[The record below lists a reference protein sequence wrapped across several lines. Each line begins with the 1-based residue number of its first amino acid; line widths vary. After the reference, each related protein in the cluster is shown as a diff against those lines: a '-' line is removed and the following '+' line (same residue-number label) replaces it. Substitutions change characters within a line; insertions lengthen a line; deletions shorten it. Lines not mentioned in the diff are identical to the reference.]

1 MLVIILKRKNGDEMI
16 LGLSIGLIS
25 LIVFGNIENLILA
38 SQGVVKGANPLKLAI
53 LSLICVS
60 CWLIIGTVCT
70 QQLEAYGIYIEFIG
84 GLAIFILG
92 IQSMLEAVKGEVKR
106 CLLLMIINL
115 FLDYSFLETL
125 RTWF

>member
-1 MLVIILKRKNGDEMI
+1 MF

-38 SQGVVKGANPLKLAI
+38 SQGVVKAANPLKLVIA
-53 LSLICVS
+53 SLFCVA

-70 QQLEAYGIYIEFIG
+70 QQLEAYAMYIEFIG

-92 IQSMLEAVKGEVKR
+92 LQSMYEAVKVR
-106 CLLLMIINL
+106 
-115 FLDYSFLETL
+115 
-125 RTWF
+125 

>member
-1 MLVIILKRKNGDEMI
+1 MVVYLV
-16 LGLSIGLIS
+16 LIFMG

-53 LSLICVS
+53 FSIICVS

-70 QQLEAYGIYIEFIG
+70 QQLESYGLYIEFIG

-92 IQSMLEAVKGEVKR
+92 IQSMLEAVKG
-106 CLLLMIINL
+106 
-115 FLDYSFLETL
+115 
-125 RTWF
+125 

>member
-1 MLVIILKRKNGDEMI
+1 MS

-53 LSLICVS
+53 FSIFCVS

-70 QQLEAYGIYIEFIG
+70 QQLEAYGLYIEFIG

-92 IQSMLEAVKGEVKR
+92 IQSMLEAVKG
-106 CLLLMIINL
+106 
-115 FLDYSFLETL
+115 
-125 RTWF
+125 

>member
-1 MLVIILKRKNGDEMI
+1 MF

-38 SQGVVKGANPLKLAI
+38 SQSVVKGANPLKLAI
-53 LSLICVS
+53 LSLICVI

-92 IQSMLEAVKGEVKR
+92 IQSMIEAVKG
-106 CLLLMIINL
+106 
-115 FLDYSFLETL
+115 
-125 RTWF
+125 

>member
-1 MLVIILKRKNGDEMI
+1 MF

-38 SQGVVKGANPLKLAI
+38 SQGVVKGALAI
-53 LSLICVS
+53 LSLICVI

-92 IQSMLEAVKGEVKR
+92 IQSMIEAVKG
-106 CLLLMIINL
+106 
-115 FLDYSFLETL
+115 
-125 RTWF
+125 